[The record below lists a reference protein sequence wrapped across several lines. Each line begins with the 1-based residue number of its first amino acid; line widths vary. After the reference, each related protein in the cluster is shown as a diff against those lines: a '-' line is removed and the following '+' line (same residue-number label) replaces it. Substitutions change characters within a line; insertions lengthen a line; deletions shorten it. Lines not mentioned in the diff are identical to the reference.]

1 MRARTSSRWTVVK
14 RRCPREAEPPAQLQ
28 PLPSTSTK
36 SMNYRFI
43 RRRQPN
49 QEPTDQSIVLPFEV
63 QDNNLLSS
71 ETCVHFLLKL
81 LNPPVNVVDA
91 KAPSIGSKLLGI
103 GKFQMLNGSNKDVD
117 SCSEDILSKVEE
129 ILLSCKEIKPADRD
143 YKRTTRPEL
152 CSKWLALLTMEKA
165 CLSVVALEDT
175 SDMVLELGGNF
186 KETLRQL
193 GGLDDIFNVMVNCHS
208 ELEVRPYLCVCMF
221 SNSLYKTIKL
231 ALFVIL
237 FCYGKGWLTFEPCT
251 IHAPVYLELQSD
263 EYYFEQHE
271 KTCCKTRIC
280 CSNCF
285 G

>member
-1 MRARTSSRWTVVK
+1 MRARTSSRWTVVN

-208 ELEVRPYLCVCMF
+208 ELEV
-221 SNSLYKTIKL
+221 
-231 ALFVIL
+231 
-237 FCYGKGWLTFEPCT
+237 
-251 IHAPVYLELQSD
+251 
-263 EYYFEQHE
+263 
-271 KTCCKTRIC
+271 
-280 CSNCF
+280 CSNTRSH
-285 G
+285 GVL

>member
-1 MRARTSSRWTVVK
+1 MIDGTRLWNSGSNTS
-14 RRCPREAEPPAQLQ
+14 
-28 PLPSTSTK
+28 
-36 SMNYRFI
+36 I
-43 RRRQPN
+43 RVLL
-49 QEPTDQSIVLPFEV
+49 IVSFVIIQV

-165 CLSVVALEDT
+165 CLSVVALE
-175 SDMVLELGGNF
+175 G
-186 KETLRQL
+186 K
-193 GGLDDIFNVMVNCHS
+193 
-208 ELEVRPYLCVCMF
+208 F
-221 SNSLYKTIKL
+221 SN
-231 ALFVIL
+231 
-237 FCYGKGWLTFEPCT
+237 
-251 IHAPVYLELQSD
+251 Q
-263 EYYFEQHE
+263 
-271 KTCCKTRIC
+271 
-280 CSNCF
+280 NF
-285 G
+285 GS